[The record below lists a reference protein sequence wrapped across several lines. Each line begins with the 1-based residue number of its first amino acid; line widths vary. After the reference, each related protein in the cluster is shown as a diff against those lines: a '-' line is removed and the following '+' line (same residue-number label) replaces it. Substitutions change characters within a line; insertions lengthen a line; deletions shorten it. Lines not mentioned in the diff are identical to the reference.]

1 MRLPL
6 SLRTRVAVATG
17 LGATIIV
24 AALGV
29 LVAHAIA
36 QNNLAQLDRRLEAAS
51 SIFVPNAAIAG
62 PFLGAFG
69 DEGAFAVTIRDN
81 GGGVRSSTPTR
92 LPELDNGAHTVR
104 IDDIAFRTYTATVPA
119 TDFRISIA
127 VPFAEAQDV
136 TSDQQQQVVIVGVLA
151 VAAASALGWLFG
163 GRAVRPLVDLTRRIA
178 NREPD
183 LTPASSGVR
192 EADALATAAESM
204 LRDVADA
211 QEATTAALATA
222 RDFAAVS
229 AHELRTP
236 LTAMRT
242 DIEVLS
248 TLELTEEQRTEILA
262 DLARAQLR
270 IEATLS
276 DLERLA
282 KGELSTEKDF
292 ANTDLRDIA
301 DLAAQDARRHF
312 PDAAVTVHAEPVMVR
327 GLPGGLR
334 LTLDNAV
341 SNALRHG
348 QARTVEIRLHRG
360 ADGMVTIL
368 VDDDG
373 HGIPDAERAAVF
385 ERFRR
390 GSAAVKSGSGL
401 GLALVAQ
408 QAALHGG
415 RAYFTDSPL
424 GGARLV
430 VELPIAR
437 GPNGN

>member
-6 SLRTRVAVATG
+6 SLRSRVAVATG

-29 LVAHAIA
+29 LVSHAIA
-36 QNNLAQLDRRLEAAS
+36 ENNLAQLDRRLEAAS

-69 DEGAFAVTIRDN
+69 DEGAFAVT
-81 GGGVRSSTPTR
+81 VRKSDGTIETSTPTQ
-92 LPELDNGAHTVR
+92 LPELENGAHTVYLEGT
-104 IDDIAFRTYTATVPA
+104 AFRTFTATVPR
-119 TDFRISIA
+119 TNYRVSLA

-136 TSDQQQQVVIVGVLA
+136 TSEQQQQVVFVGILA
-151 VAAASALGWLFG
+151 VAAASVLGWLFG
-163 GRAVRPLVDLTRRIA
+163 GHAVRPLVDLTRRIA
-178 NREPD
+178 AREPD

-192 EADALATAAESM
+192 EADELADAAESM
-204 LRDVADA
+204 LRDVAEA
-211 QEATTAALATA
+211 QERTTAALATA

-248 TLELTEEQRTEILA
+248 TLDLTEVQRSEILA
-262 DLARAQLR
+262 DLTRAQSR
-270 IEATLS
+270 VEATLT

-292 ANTDLRDIA
+292 VDTDLREIA
-301 DLAAQDARRHF
+301 DRAARDARRHF
-312 PDAAVTVHAEPVMVR
+312 PAAHVTVHAEPVTLR
-327 GLPGGLR
+327 GLPAGLR
-334 LTLDNAV
+334 STIDNAIT
-341 SNALRHG
+341 NAIRHG
-348 QARTVEIRLHRG
+348 QADSVEIRLHRAANG
-360 ADGMVTIL
+360 VVTIL

-373 HGIPDAERAAVF
+373 TGIPDNERTAVF
-385 ERFRR
+385 ERFQR
-390 GSAAVKSGSGL
+390 GRGVVKSGSGL

-415 RAYFTDSPL
+415 RTYFTDSPL

-430 VELPIAR
+430 IELDR
-437 GPNGN
+437 RT